1 MVSAALGYVQLSIC
15 SPSTPPLTGAGFPFG
30 TDPLGRDVLAR
41 VIIGGEISLKVGVYS
56 ALGAVA
62 IGIVMG
68 LISGYYG
75 GFVDMIV
82 MRFADVQ
89 LALPFILLAITFIA
103 VIGGG
108 LTNMIILLIISQW
121 VQYARLV
128 RGSVLS
134 LRDREF
140 ILAAKAIGVKDI
152 RILFQHLLPNLIG
165 PVIVLMTLNV
175 ANNILLESSLTFLG
189 LGVDPVIP
197 SWGGML
203 AEGRT
208 YLQTAWWVSVFPGL
222 AILLTVLGLNL
233 LGDWLRDAL
242 DPTGRTYF
250 MNRPNSTQV
259 TTLLERT
266 FPRTRVPCW
275 KHTPRRPIKAIC
287 LRPGC
292 LMMKPSANERRLLSK
307 RPGSALVFVVPTSR

>member
-1 MVSAALGYVQLSIC
+1 MTTQSLSANNRFKKFKNLEFILGVFLLGSI
-15 SPSTPPLTGAGFPFG
+15 SLAVLFSGWLFPDGGTQINLAMRLTAPMTDLAYPLG
-30 TDPLGRDVLAR
+30 TDPLGRDILAR
-41 VIIGGEISLKVGVYS
+41 VIIGSEISLKVGIYS
-56 ALGAVA
+56 SLGAVVV
-62 IGIVMG
+62 GIMMG

-75 GFVDMIV
+75 GAIDALV

-108 LTNMIILLIISQW
+108 LTNMIILLVISQW

-128 RGSVLS
+128 RGSVLA
-134 LRDREF
+134 LKDREF
-140 ILAAKAIGVKDI
+140 ILSAKAIGVKDI

-189 LGVDPVIP
+189 LGVDPTIP

-208 YLQTAWWVSVFPGL
+208 YLQSAWWVSVFPGL

-233 LGDWLRDAL
+233 LGDWLRDTL
-242 DPTGRTYF
+242 DPTG
-250 MNRPNSTQV
+250 
-259 TTLLERT
+259 
-266 FPRTRVPCW
+266 
-275 KHTPRRPIKAIC
+275 K
-287 LRPGC
+287 
-292 LMMKPSANERRLLSK
+292 
-307 RPGSALVFVVPTSR
+307 TSV

>member
-1 MVSAALGYVQLSIC
+1 MTTQSLSANNRFKKFKNLEFILGVFLLGSI
-15 SPSTPPLTGAGFPFG
+15 SLAVLFSGWLFPDGGTQINLAMRLTAPMTDLAYPLG
-30 TDPLGRDVLAR
+30 TDPLGRDILAR
-41 VIIGGEISLKVGVYS
+41 VIIGSEISLKVGIYS
-56 ALGAVA
+56 SLGAVVV
-62 IGIVMG
+62 GIMMG

-75 GFVDMIV
+75 GAIDALV

-128 RGSVLS
+128 RGSVLA
-134 LRDREF
+134 LKDREF
-140 ILAAKAIGVKDI
+140 ILSAKAIGVKDI

-189 LGVDPVIP
+189 LGVDPTIP

-208 YLQTAWWVSVFPGL
+208 YLQSAWWVSVFPGL

-233 LGDWLRDAL
+233 LGDWLRDTL
-242 DPTGRTYF
+242 DPTG
-250 MNRPNSTQV
+250 
-259 TTLLERT
+259 
-266 FPRTRVPCW
+266 
-275 KHTPRRPIKAIC
+275 K
-287 LRPGC
+287 
-292 LMMKPSANERRLLSK
+292 
-307 RPGSALVFVVPTSR
+307 TSV